1 MNRTTLPRFARLIVT
16 QGGDGGGE
24 APVNDGEPTQ
34 GADKTGAPDAGEQDT
49 DESDDGDDGEPEQ
62 WDHARALAKIRKANA
77 EAKAQRERAKAAE
90 AKAATLDEVT
100 RERDALRAQANRY
113 QIAAETGL
121 DPFLASRLQGDT
133 LEEMRE
139 DAQALL
145 EHVAPLAPPSQ
156 APRSGQSAPRGPQ
169 TPQVETSDQIAARMF
184 ATRN

>member
-16 QGGDGGGE
+16 QGGDGGGD
-24 APVNDGEPTQ
+24 APVNDSEPTQ
-34 GADKTGAPDAGEQDT
+34 GAPDDGEQDT
-49 DESDDGDDGEPEQ
+49 DESDDGDDGEPEP

-90 AKAATLDEVT
+90 AKVSTLDEVT

-133 LEEMRE
+133 LDEMRQ

-145 EHVAPLAPPSQ
+145 EHVTPLAPPSQ

-169 TPQVETSDQIAARMF
+169 APQVETSDQIAARMF